1 MQLFYN
7 PNIDE
12 TTESFSF
19 DKEESKH
26 IIKVLRKKDTDI
38 LFVTNGLGLL
48 LKTEITLASDN
59 KCTVKT
65 LATEQAE
72 TSKYHLH
79 LAVAPTKMNDRYEWF
94 LEKAT
99 EIGVHEITPIICD
112 RSERK
117 AVNQER
123 FEKILLTAMKQSNV
137 CFLPKLNEAITFK
150 EFIKH
155 KNDGLQLIAHCEET
169 NKKSLKSVLKANEN
183 VTLLIGPEGDFSEK
197 EIALA
202 IENNFVAVS
211 LGNTRLRTETAAIVA
226 CHSVVFLNESPL
238 TPTRATAN
246 WRSKGGITE

>member
-12 TTESFSF
+12 KTENFSF

-38 LFVTNGLGLL
+38 LYVTNGLGLL
-48 LKTEITLASDN
+48 FKTEITLASDN
-59 KCTVKT
+59 KCTVQILGVEKT
-65 LATEQAE
+65 EP
-72 TSKYHLH
+72 SKFQLH

-99 EIGVHEITPIICD
+99 EIGIHEITPIICD

-117 AVNQER
+117 VVNRER

-137 CFLPKLNEAITFK
+137 LFLPKLNEAITFK
-150 EFIKH
+150 EFVKQ
-155 KNDGLQLIAHCEET
+155 KNEGLQLIAHCEET
-169 NKKSLKSVLKANEN
+169 DKKSLKSVVKPNEN

-202 IENNFVAVS
+202 IENNYDPVS

-226 CHSVVFLNESPL
+226 CHSVVFINE
-238 TPTRATAN
+238 TH
-246 WRSKGGITE
+246 